1 MQGAMAALHF
11 ILTNAAK
18 HDVDEMSLVQEIQ
31 QLGLPQEYAGI
42 IGVEYRDCKVALQ
55 HRLASDGYRMS
66 RVLDTNWR
74 VDVLV
79 PLEPAPTACCEAS
92 IHLRLL
98 VDNQPQNGLIVD
110 SNHESPAR
118 VIGNQN
124 RTADVTFSLT
134 ETQLDL
140 LITEITQ
147 AKFILDQVEI

>member
-11 ILTNAAK
+11 ILTSAAK

-31 QLGLPQEYAGI
+31 QLGLPQENAGI
-42 IGVEYRDCKVALQ
+42 IGVEYGDCKVALQ
-55 HRLASDGYRMS
+55 HRLASDSYRLS

-79 PLEPAPTACCEAS
+79 PPEPTPTPCCEVS

-98 VDNQPQNGLIVD
+98 VDNQPNSALTVD
-110 SNHESPAR
+110 SHHESSTGII
-118 VIGNQN
+118 VNQN
-124 RTADVTFSLT
+124 RTDDVTFSLT

-140 LITEITQ
+140 LITELTQ
-147 AKFILDQVEI
+147 AKLILDQVEI